1 MGARNIYAMVR
12 VYKTSFFHFMKEKI
26 KMDLPSNK
34 DGNIELQQE
43 ADGKTES
50 NTNE

>member
-1 MGARNIYAMVR
+1 
-12 VYKTSFFHFMKEKI
+12 
-26 KMDLPSNK
+26 MDLPSNK

-50 NTNE
+50 NTNEWR